1 MTHVVISCSR
11 VSQLMRCQLK
21 VPISVSSISTSA
33 NCSLIELA
41 QTKVSLRGIL
51 ILNGA
56 KWDDRW
62 GRERQKKHEWRERS
76 IFLLYTVYAVSTGFY
91 MSWYSKCVCK
101 CVCVESNLCKQ
112 QLWRSCSEG
121 TFLFEIC
128 CQLRT
133 HTDTHAHT
141 GVSCFW
147 LSRSTKAAN
156 VEFIPFLFECQW
168 LKSFS
173 VMNRSV
179 LLFYKKRVCV
189 CVCAR
194 LLYMQWNTKTLNF
207 FFPETNSFSPSSL
220 LSLPPA
226 SWDPEKGN
234 CSWLPCRFSIVSGQ
248 HVRSSGLALACDHTC
263 HLRRRLSSTA
273 LPRVTAALPNAW
285 ITQPKSPPAVIPNE
299 ESHCFMLF
307 GPPVSVKKSQKS
319 HLSKARPLALLRWHS
334 PQIAPSRAR
343 CVHYAARA
351 HKHATRCSFLAT
363 SCRSIIDPKC
373 VSAQL
378 RAGDELDNR
387 AINTKAPC
395 DECQLC

>member
-1 MTHVVISCSR
+1 MLNLFLFSLNANDWR
-11 VSQLMRCQLK
+11 VSVLWIVLFCFF
-21 VPISVSSISTSA
+21 T
-33 NCSLIELA
+33 
-41 QTKVSLRGIL
+41 
-51 ILNGA
+51 
-56 KWDDRW
+56 
-62 GRERQKKHEWRERS
+62 RS
-76 IFLLYTVYAVSTGFY
+76 
-91 MSWYSKCVCK
+91 
-101 CVCVESNLCKQ
+101 
-112 QLWRSCSEG
+112 
-121 TFLFEIC
+121 
-128 CQLRT
+128 
-133 HTDTHAHT
+133 
-141 GVSCFW
+141 
-147 LSRSTKAAN
+147 
-156 VEFIPFLFECQW
+156 
-168 LKSFS
+168 
-173 VMNRSV
+173 
-179 LLFYKKRVCV
+179 V

-263 HLRRRLSSTA
+263 HLRRRLSSAA

>member
-1 MTHVVISCSR
+1 MTDEEG
-11 VSQLMRCQLK
+11 K
-21 VPISVSSISTSA
+21 
-33 NCSLIELA
+33 
-41 QTKVSLRGIL
+41 G
-51 ILNGA
+51 
-56 KWDDRW
+56 
-62 GRERQKKHEWRERS
+62 KKAWMERERS

-128 CQLRT
+128 CQLLLRT

-207 FFPETNSFSPSSL
+207 FSLKLIHSPLLPSSHFL
-220 LSLPPA
+220 LLPGTQRKVIAPGCRAASPLFPVSMWGPPA
-226 SWDPEKGN
+226 SPSPATTCVTSGVASAALRCPESRLLYRMPESLSRN
-234 CSWLPCRFSIVSGQ
+234 
-248 HVRSSGLALACDHTC
+248 
-263 HLRRRLSSTA
+263 RRRLWS
-273 LPRVTAALPNAW
+273 PM
-285 ITQPKSPPAVIPNE
+285 KSRT
-299 ESHCFMLF
+299 
-307 GPPVSVKKSQKS
+307 VSCCLVLQ
-319 HLSKARPLALLRWHS
+319 W
-334 PQIAPSRAR
+334 
-343 CVHYAARA
+343 V
-351 HKHATRCSFLAT
+351 
-363 SCRSIIDPKC
+363 
-373 VSAQL
+373 
-378 RAGDELDNR
+378 
-387 AINTKAPC
+387 
-395 DECQLC
+395 